1 MTPTALSA
9 PDRTTG
15 AEIDPLDLDL
25 TVITEVGAATIP
37 GCDTSDGCGSTCAS
51 ACNSAV

>member
-1 MTPTALSA
+1 MAPTAPSSL
-9 PDRTTG
+9 DRTTG
-15 AEIDPLDLDL
+15 ADVDPLDLDL
-25 TVITEVGAATIP
+25 TVITEVGTAAIP